1 MNAEEPVQTPEQ
13 APLVVP
19 AKVLPQ
25 QARVEYLKIPRP
37 ISVIN
42 SIFQW
47 QPMGIRVTVQLPF
60 VGDDWG
66 FLFLIRNG
74 PFIPRHDK
82 VMYGSHKYEI
92 TRYAYNNLRNVFLCP
107 KPDFGKSQML
117 TNYPEGYHVALS
129 TYDYP
134 PVLATLAQCFRR
146 WRGDMQYRI
155 RVVAGFGTQ
164 GYLIGS
170 MLKHEHMPIGVYD
183 EYKETPLVTRSDF
196 SYRELMANGYVM
208 SDTSMFRHLE
218 VTVPYDY
225 PIPWYDQYGWIDN
238 RFEPNWSLSGKEY
251 GAQPIVEPCGDNFL
265 AIGVRGSIDAP
276 NTTTMQFEL
285 EYRAVEGFQ
294 FSEPGLVPWDMCT
307 SRAGMVKS
315 GHPYDLIKIIPSK
328 EWTSDGIGT
337 ITKSPKF
344 EEVSIPTQAPKL
356 PPPTIAGNDKII
368 SSTSKPPVHP
378 AQVVKSRSSYHRPTT
393 NDIVYPIGHPLGPFA
408 ACAVDRRGGKLMTHC
423 KREDGSWITY
433 EGDVRTRIQAA
444 LVEEDLIYNLSGS
457 NPLKTVDP
465 NYLLRLAANPRE
477 PEFA

>member
-1 MNAEEPVQTPEQ
+1 MNAEEPLQTPEQ
-13 APLVVP
+13 APLAVP

-25 QARVEYLKIPRP
+25 QAKVESLSIPRP

-42 SIFQW
+42 AIFQW
-47 QPMGIRVTVQLPF
+47 QPMGIRVAISLPF

-82 VMYGSHKYEI
+82 VMFGSHKHEV
-92 TRYAYNNLRNVFLCP
+92 TRYAYNNMRNVFLCP
-107 KPDFGKSQML
+107 KPDYSKSQML
-117 TNYPEGYHVALS
+117 TDYPSDFKLALT

-134 PVLATLAQCFRR
+134 PVLSTLAQCFRR
-146 WRGDMQYRI
+146 WRGDMQYRV

-238 RFEPNWSLSGKEY
+238 RFEPAWDNSGMQY
-251 GAQPIVEPCGDNFL
+251 NASPVIEPCGDNFL
-265 AIGVRGSIDAP
+265 ALGVRGSIDAP

-294 FSEPGLVPWDMCT
+294 FAEPGLVPWDACV
-307 SRAGMVKS
+307 SRVHMVKT
-315 GHPYDLIKIIPSK
+315 GHPYDLIKTIPDK
-328 EWTSDGIGT
+328 NWTSDGLGT
-337 ITKSPKF
+337 ITAPKF
-344 EEVSIPTQAPKL
+344 QPVSIPTEATKAG
-356 PPPTIAGNDKII
+356 PPTISGNER
-368 SSTSKPPVHP
+368 SVYRPPAHP

-393 NDIVYPIGHPLGPFA
+393 DDIVYPIGHPLGPFS

-423 KREDGSWITY
+423 KRNDGSWITY
-433 EGDVRTRIQAA
+433 EGDARTKIQAA
-444 LVEEDLIYNLSGS
+444 LVEEDLLYNHSQTD
-457 NPLKTVDP
+457 PLKIVDK
-465 NYLLRLAANPRE
+465 NYLLKLASNPRE
-477 PEFA
+477 QEFA